1 MPKITDRM
9 RQRREKRNDA
19 IRCQYNEMRKQGLRN
34 DVIYK
39 RLADLYTLAE
49 RWIEDICK
57 RS

>member
-1 MPKITDRM
+1 MPRITDRM

-19 IRCQYNEMRKQGLRN
+19 IRCQYNEMQKQGLRD

-39 RLADLYTLAE
+39 RLAELYTLSE
-49 RWIEDICK
+49 RTIEDLCK